1 MNITK
6 SAPLPERP
14 CEQLTRCAL
23 CVCDPKHKHG
33 NDSRYQ
39 AGGQCNYPLGSM
51 PRCCNSL
58 RIIRF
63 IQAARE
69 SSPSCCCAFSI
80 FSRKSGSKRNWNGGL
95 PRLSFLCVDTLTT
108 PHVMYLCVVTHY
120 TQSTQKAKPAGAMN
134 TNGLLTN
141 NVKELNAMA
150 VIQHTPRPAHTQ
162 TAFVWSNRF
171 HDFTFH
177 NQPGGRFLVAFN
189 RRGYFSTKASRANF
203 SGGTKR
209 GAGGGIFVLV
219 SSSSSLAQASDCL
232 CRMISSSC
240 VCVSCIGDSVLLVM
254 ILPCKAMRRSTSH
267 HGADSDYSDS
277 LALRRWR
284 RLISPSS
291 AETINCPVLS
301 PSSFKFSTASAIA
314 CGTRASSFLDF
325 ALTAFVAI
333 SDFLVIR
340 WLTVYTQEN
349 GKTLLTWLTPVTN
362 IVADTFIKV
371 IDEKTKPRKCRYH
384 SQGF

>member
-1 MNITK
+1 MTDMK
-6 SAPLPERP
+6 KAAPIWSRLS
-14 CEQLTRCAL
+14 EQLTCCA
-23 CVCDPKHKHG
+23 VCTCEIKHEH
-33 NDSRYQ
+33 DSRDQ
-39 AGGQCNYPLGSM
+39 AGGQGY
-51 PRCCNSL
+51 
-58 RIIRF
+58 
-63 IQAARE
+63 Q
-69 SSPSCCCAFSI
+69 
-80 FSRKSGSKRNWNGGL
+80 SGE
-95 PRLSFLCVDTLTT
+95 RL
-108 PHVMYLCVVTHY
+108 
-120 TQSTQKAKPAGAMN
+120 
-134 TNGLLTN
+134 
-141 NVKELNAMA
+141 
-150 VIQHTPRPAHTQ
+150 
-162 TAFVWSNRF
+162 
-171 HDFTFH
+171 
-177 NQPGGRFLVAFN
+177 LVAF
-189 RRGYFSTKASRANF
+189 RRLGHFAKKSSSANLSGLEDKKGFVFSTLDNSASSRSMVF
-203 SGGTKR
+203 SC
-209 GAGGGIFVLV
+209 F
-219 SSSSSLAQASDCL
+219 
-232 CRMISSSC
+232 CRMISQSGEILSPSC
-240 VCVSCIGDSVLLVM
+240 SDAFSVIV
-254 ILPCKAMRRSTSH
+254 LPCKAMRRSTSH

>member
-1 MNITK
+1 MKIEYT
-6 SAPLPERP
+6 PERGRGFVRP
-14 CEQLTRCAL
+14 GETGKPQNWGFSGIKRAAPKWSRLSEQITRCAV

-33 NDSRYQ
+33 DDSRYQ
-39 AGGQCNYPLGSM
+39 AGGQCNQSGSV
-51 PRCCNSL
+51 RCHTCNERFSLYSLRNCSRAKAHGANLSDSCSIFLRRLFRAGDNVLVNSL
-58 RIIRF
+58 
-63 IQAARE
+63 
-69 SSPSCCCAFSI
+69 S
-80 FSRKSGSKRNWNGGL
+80 
-95 PRLSFLCVDTLTT
+95 
-108 PHVMYLCVVTHY
+108 
-120 TQSTQKAKPAGAMN
+120 
-134 TNGLLTN
+134 
-141 NVKELNAMA
+141 
-150 VIQHTPRPAHTQ
+150 VI
-162 TAFVWSNRF
+162 
-171 HDFTFH
+171 
-177 NQPGGRFLVAFN
+177 
-189 RRGYFSTKASRANF
+189 
-203 SGGTKR
+203 
-209 GAGGGIFVLV
+209 VL
-219 SSSSSLAQASDCL
+219 
-232 CRMISSSC
+232 
-240 VCVSCIGDSVLLVM
+240 SCI
-254 ILPCKAMRRSTSH
+254 AMRRNTSH

>member
-1 MNITK
+1 MKIEYT
-6 SAPLPERP
+6 PERGRGFVRP
-14 CEQLTRCAL
+14 GETGKPQNWGFSGIKKAAPKWSRLSEQITRCAV

-33 NDSRYQ
+33 DDSRYQ
-39 AGGQCNYPLGSM
+39 AGGQCNQSGSV
-51 PRCCNSL
+51 RCHTCNERFSLYSLRNCSRAKAHGANLSDSCSIFLRRLFRAGDNVLVNSL
-58 RIIRF
+58 
-63 IQAARE
+63 
-69 SSPSCCCAFSI
+69 S
-80 FSRKSGSKRNWNGGL
+80 
-95 PRLSFLCVDTLTT
+95 
-108 PHVMYLCVVTHY
+108 
-120 TQSTQKAKPAGAMN
+120 
-134 TNGLLTN
+134 
-141 NVKELNAMA
+141 
-150 VIQHTPRPAHTQ
+150 VI
-162 TAFVWSNRF
+162 
-171 HDFTFH
+171 
-177 NQPGGRFLVAFN
+177 
-189 RRGYFSTKASRANF
+189 
-203 SGGTKR
+203 
-209 GAGGGIFVLV
+209 VL
-219 SSSSSLAQASDCL
+219 
-232 CRMISSSC
+232 
-240 VCVSCIGDSVLLVM
+240 SCI
-254 ILPCKAMRRSTSH
+254 AMRRNTSH

-301 PSSFKFSTASAIA
+301 PSSFKLSTASAIA

-340 WLTVYTQEN
+340 WRTVYTQEN